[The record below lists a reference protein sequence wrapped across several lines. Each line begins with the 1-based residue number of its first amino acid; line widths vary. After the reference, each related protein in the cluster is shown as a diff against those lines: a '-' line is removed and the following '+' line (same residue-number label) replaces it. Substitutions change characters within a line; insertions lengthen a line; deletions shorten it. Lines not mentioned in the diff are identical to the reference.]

1 MANYLSTDFWEEMD
15 IDDAS
20 WFKQLYVMFNY
31 VYLYVYIY
39 IYTHLLC
46 VAVWIVVEQLCDNFC
61 DHMQHWSACDS
72 WDVFCRNLVKTN
84 KVPQL
89 QVARKH
95 PSAIDII
102 DMENI

>member
-1 MANYLSTDFWEEMD
+1 M
-15 IDDAS
+15 
-20 WFKQLYVMFNY
+20 
-31 VYLYVYIY
+31 Y
-39 IYTHLLC
+39 IYTHL
-46 VAVWIVVEQLCDNFC
+46 VEQLCDNFC

-72 WDVFCRNLVKTN
+72 WDVLCRNLVKTD

-102 DMENI
+102 DMETYN